1 MLPLPP
7 TRARAPIALLFALLC
22 VACTPRVVRQEV
34 PLALTDL
41 PARPVPP
48 PDPSDKD
55 VANLIISQD
64 EVLGACYSQ
73 MSRIRTLLETPR

>member
-1 MLPLPP
+1 MWPLPP
-7 TRARAPIALLFALLC
+7 THAPVRIALLSALLC
-22 VACTPRVVRQEV
+22 AACTPQVVRQEV

-48 PDPSDKD
+48 LDPSDKD
-55 VANLIISQD
+55 VANLIIAQD

>member
-1 MLPLPP
+1 MWPLFQTPA
-7 TRARAPIALLFALLC
+7 RARIALLCGLLC
-22 VACTPRVVRQEV
+22 GACTPLVERQEV

-41 PARPVPP
+41 PGRPVPP
-48 PDPSDKD
+48 PDPSDRD
-55 VANLIISQD
+55 IAYLIIAQD